1 MNWIGADF
9 QAGLSHALYRPFNPS
24 GLWTTI
30 AIFVGL
36 FVLNQI
42 ILVPAFGIG
51 ILALSSGTLQDDSGW
66 LRALLLAILPASL
79 VTAWIGWIFA
89 RRRGADPRD
98 VLALRLPDLGILGW
112 ALVVAGFF
120 VAISVLFFL
129 LATVFGFDLQS
140 SGMVEQGTMRFGHDP
155 LFFLIAGG
163 LVIGAPLA
171 EEIIFRGQIF
181 SALSQTP
188 LGLSG
193 ASLITS
199 ALWAG
204 IHWPTQEL
212 YVVGLLFLMGLLLC
226 WLLVRFGS
234 LWVTI
239 ACHAAWNAM
248 SAYAL
253 YTMAPQ

>member
-1 MNWIGADF
+1 MNWIGVDI
-9 QAGLSHALYRPFNPS
+9 QAGLNRALYRPFNPA
-24 GLWTTI
+24 GLWP
-30 AIFVGL
+30 AVGIFVGL

-51 ILALSSGTLQDDSGW
+51 IAVLSSGTIADESGQ

-79 VTAWIGWIFA
+79 VTAWIGWILA
-89 RRRGADPRD
+89 RQRGADPRD
-98 VLALRLPDLGILGW
+98 VLALRLPDFGVVGW
-112 ALVVAGFF
+112 ISVVAGFF
-120 VAISVLFFL
+120 LIINAVFL
-129 LATVFGFDLQS
+129 LIATVFGFDLQS
-140 SGMVEQGTMRFGHDP
+140 SGMVEKGTMQFGHDP
-155 LFFLIAGG
+155 LFFLLAAG
-163 LVIGAPLA
+163 LIIGAPLA

-181 SALSQTP
+181 AALAQTP

-193 ASLITS
+193 AALVTS

-204 IHWPTQEL
+204 IHLPTQPI

-239 ACHAAWNAM
+239 VCHAAWNALSVLM
-248 SAYAL
+248 L
-253 YTMAPQ
+253 YSVAPQ

>member
-1 MNWIGADF
+1 MNWIGADL
-9 QAGLSHALYRPFNPS
+9 QAGLRHALYRPFNPA
-24 GLWTTI
+24 GLWTAI
-30 AIFVGL
+30 AIFIGL
-36 FVLNQI
+36 FILNQI

-51 ILALSSGTLQDDSGW
+51 ILALASGTLQDDSGW
-66 LRALLLAILPASL
+66 LRALLLSILPAGL
-79 VTAWIGWIFA
+79 VTAWIGWMFA
-89 RRRGADPRD
+89 RRPGVDPRD
-98 VLALRLPDLGILGW
+98 VLALRLPDLGIIGW
-112 ALVVAGFF
+112 ALVVVGFF
-120 VAISVLFFL
+120 ISISVLFFL

-140 SGMVEQGTMRFGHDP
+140 SGMVEQGTMQFGHDP
-155 LFFLIAGG
+155 LFLLIAAG

-181 SALSQTP
+181 SALAQTR

-193 ASLITS
+193 ASLVTS

-204 IHWPTQEL
+204 IHWPTQQL

>member
-1 MNWIGADF
+1 MNWIGPDL
-9 QAGLSHALYRPFNPS
+9 QAGLSRALYRPFNPS
-24 GLWTTI
+24 GLWPAV

-42 ILVPAFGIG
+42 FLVPAFGIG
-51 ILALSSGTLQDDSGW
+51 ILALTSGSLQDESEW
-66 LRALLLAILPASL
+66 LRALLLAILPAGL
-79 VTAWIGWIFA
+79 LTAWIGWVLA
-89 RRRGADPRD
+89 RQRGADPRD
-98 VLALRLPDLGILGW
+98 VLALRLPDLGFIGW
-112 ALVVAGFF
+112 ALVVFGFF
-120 VAISVLFFL
+120 VSISVVFFL

-140 SGMVEQGTMRFGHDP
+140 SGMVEQGTMQFGHDP
-155 LFFLIAGG
+155 LFFLIAAG

-204 IHWPTQEL
+204 IHAPTQPL

-239 ACHAAWNAM
+239 ACHAAWNAV
-248 SAYAL
+248 SAHAL